1 MLLGGVI
8 GGVVFFLL
16 GWLIYGMLLAGT
28 MEGVACLR
36 PHDAVLLPWIFIG
49 NVFTGMFISYVYSRM
64 GSVNSLGSG
73 AMTGAI
79 MGLMVALG
87 AECLNYGTTTMM
99 SEPTGII
106 YSALVAAVMWAVV
119 GGVIGWWLGRGT
131 KMAGASA

>member
-1 MLLGGVI
+1 MLLGGII

-36 PHDAVLLPWIFIG
+36 PHDAVLLHWIGIG
-49 NVFTGMFISYVYSRM
+49 NIFTGLFISYVFSRM
-64 GSVNSLGSG
+64 GTVNSFGSG

-79 MGLMVALG
+79 MGLLVSLG
-87 AECLNYGTTTMM
+87 FECLNYGTTTMM

-106 YSALVAAVMWAVV
+106 FSAVIAAVMWGIV
-119 GGVIGWWLGRGT
+119 GGVVGWWLGRGPKT
-131 KMAGASA
+131 A